1 MSVKLSDSLS
11 GRHLNQDVA
20 ISSGPFVPFCQSPE
34 IELNESLNEQW
45 FLKNDIVPLRA
56 KYRLL
61 LLIYYLEEK
70 KS

>member
-34 IELNESLNEQW
+34 IELNESLNEQ
-45 FLKNDIVPLRA
+45 
-56 KYRLL
+56 
-61 LLIYYLEEK
+61 
-70 KS
+70 